1 MPIVLPHNTACQFPH
16 IQISEQSVLTVG
28 EGQRPSIRLK
38 PLPVSNPDKIAVLDD
53 QAAELYN
60 EICYYFEPQDPYTR
74 LPFHLQQE
82 IDQRRWCGAIAQL
95 QVKGLI
101 QVEIGG

>member
-1 MPIVLPHNTACQFPH
+1 MTIVLQSDVRCQSTP
-16 IQISEQSVLTVG
+16 IRTDEQPRLTEQDTVK
-28 EGQRPSIRLK
+28 PSIRLK
-38 PLPVSNPDKIAVLDD
+38 PLPVNNPDKIAVLDE

-82 IDQRRWCGAIAQL
+82 IDERRWCGAIAQL
-95 QVKGLI
+95 QVKGLV